1 MFKFQAGRLLTVLRL
16 SLWANFLSWKNAGGP
31 FLLVNLRRHS
41 ILKWRFL
48 CSWVAC
54 FGSKMDLSKTEL
66 FELSGHG
73 KTLRSSWLYSGRS
86 GFGVFI
92 KLQRPRAGNG
102 VAQSAIWKLKLI
114 RSAIPKRGLAVKKE
128 LCVHY
133 LSLKRLNL
141 SFIF

>member
-1 MFKFQAGRLLTVLRL
+1 MSQFFILEKRGR
-16 SLWANFLSWKNAGGP
+16 P

-54 FGSKMDLSKTEL
+54 FGGKMDRSKTEL

-73 KTLRSSWLYSGRS
+73 KTLRSSWHYSGRS

-92 KLQRPRAGNG
+92 HLQRPRAGNE
-102 VAQSAIWKLKLI
+102 VAQSAMKIE
-114 RSAIPKRGLAVKKE
+114 GD
-128 LCVHY
+128 
-133 LSLKRLNL
+133 
-141 SFIF
+141 